1 MPRKGGKKK
10 KGRVIKPGFEQAAI
24 AQKFNDK
31 LQDKLGSLG
40 GLGAAATPPVVV
52 ASRLLSRYALTAAK
66 SALVLPYFFFFL
78 MLGRI
83 LTKFFSSL
91 MSTMW

>member
-40 GLGAAATPPVVV
+40 GLGAAAMQNLNLP
-52 ASRLLSRYALTAAK
+52 TAAQT
-66 SALVLPYFFFFL
+66 SAEDDSQLDASVYTYYSESVNMNEDNYMAPA
-78 MLGRI
+78 
-83 LTKFFSSL
+83 T
-91 MSTMW
+91 